1 MQCAESDSDSI
12 AASVGEVLAVSE
24 LLPSLSLSH
33 KRSAHRVLSVY
44 SCSLFLIT
52 SGAGWMNTPNPND
65 ARLSG
70 QSAAGSAKEMTDAE
84 KVAVVEKAKGMFA
97 SDDWVLGLALSK
109 AEPEKRVEVVKVFT
123 DLLEKKA

>member
-1 MQCAESDSDSI
+1 
-12 AASVGEVLAVSE
+12 
-24 LLPSLSLSH
+24 
-33 KRSAHRVLSVY
+33 
-44 SCSLFLIT
+44 
-52 SGAGWMNTPNPND
+52 MNTPNPND

-123 DLLEKKA
+123 DLLEKKAALNTEGYQCEICQGWVPPGAHTCPECGTW